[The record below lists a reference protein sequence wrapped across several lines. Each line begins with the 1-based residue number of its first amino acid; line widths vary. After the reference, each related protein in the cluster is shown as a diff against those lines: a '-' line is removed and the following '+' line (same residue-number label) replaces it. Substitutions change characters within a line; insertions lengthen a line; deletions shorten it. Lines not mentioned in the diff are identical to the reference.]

1 MLFGNMD
8 SSKLG
13 KNNNE
18 LMLLKKFEVHC
29 IILKSNGFMLLDI
42 HIQIKIII

>member
-1 MLFGNMD
+1 MFGNID

-13 KNNNE
+13 KNNNG
-18 LMLLKKFEVHC
+18 LMLLKKLEVHH
-29 IILKSNGFMLLDI
+29 IILKSNVLILLDI